1 MIHNTTV
8 EQQTF
13 DLLKGKQRY
22 LVIKHNP
29 LFMPGDT
36 LTVSL
41 EDSREQLS
49 FEIVT
54 VDALNTRNSIV
65 GLYKIPAG
73 ALPGYPKGAAPSP
86 ETEVRFH

>member
-8 EQQTF
+8 EQHTF
-13 DLLKGKQRY
+13 SQLKEKQRY

-41 EDSREQLS
+41 DDSREQLS
-49 FEIVT
+49 FEVVAIEIINSRY
-54 VDALNTRNSIV
+54 DLLALYAPYSQ
-65 GLYKIPAG
+65 
-73 ALPGYPKGAAPSP
+73 AAPAP